1 MGKCINHPDR
11 ETSYLCMK
19 HNIYLCDDCLQCRD
33 PELYCKFRPSCP
45 IWFLSKEKRR
55 GGMEENPE
63 RSGCIPIDFSRRDNA
78 ACRNCILPD

>member
-55 GGMEENPE
+55 GRVEPDPARPG
-63 RSGCIPIDFSRRDNA
+63 GIPVDPSPGDNA
-78 ACRNCILPD
+78 ACGDCILPD